1 MPATK
6 RSTAIRVPSLLADG
20 THDPDTH
27 KRVNMSQLKDIDE
40 AVADYDDYASI
51 TDKSVKKML
60 LKVQISGDKVV
71 TKKQLM
77 ILRAQRQ
84 EGKL

>member
-1 MPATK
+1 
-6 RSTAIRVPSLLADG
+6 
-20 THDPDTH
+20 
-27 KRVNMSQLKDIDE
+27 MSQLKDIDE